1 MMNTNMEM
9 HRPKVVERD
18 IFPQEKEKDECRY
31 YLRSGLPGA
40 LLEVAEVLTSG
51 AAKHPNE
58 TWRDIP
64 AEEHLARAMRHILK
78 YCDGDRLEEHLS
90 HIACRALMA
99 LACAREK
106 CNNTKHISEK

>member
-1 MMNTNMEM
+1 MNTNKEM
-9 HRPKVVERD
+9 YSTKVVERD
-18 IFPQEKEKDECRY
+18 LYPQEQEKDECRY
-31 YLRSGLPGA
+31 YLRSGLAGA

-58 TWRDIP
+58 TWRSIP
-64 AEEHLARAMRHILK
+64 PEEHLARAMRHILK
-78 YCDGDRLEEHLS
+78 YSDGDRLEEHLS

>member
-1 MMNTNMEM
+1 MNTNKETYA
-9 HRPKVVERD
+9 PKVVERD
-18 IFPQEKEKDECRY
+18 IFPQDQEKDECRY
-31 YLRSGLPGA
+31 FLRSGLAGA

-51 AAKHPNE
+51 AMKHPNE

-64 AEEHLARAMRHILK
+64 TEEHLARAMRHTLK
-78 YCDGDRLEEHLS
+78 YCDGDRLEDHLS

-106 CNNTKHISEK
+106 SCNTKHISDK